1 MVAQH
6 AHGAAQI
13 GGMRRRKSL
22 IRPDDLLGTSLA
34 NAVPRRA
41 VWIRRRREARVNA
54 LGTLLTVL
62 AVIVGAVLLIPV
74 LGVVLGLAVAFGGVL
89 LWLLPIVLI
98 AASDKVGT
106 AEKIL
111 WILAIIFL
119 SWFAWIFYFFFAPV
133 FDKPQRHSYY

>member
-1 MVAQH
+1 
-6 AHGAAQI
+6 
-13 GGMRRRKSL
+13 
-22 IRPDDLLGTSLA
+22 
-34 NAVPRRA
+34 
-41 VWIRRRREARVNA
+41 VNA
-54 LGTLLTVL
+54 LGTLLTVVAL
-62 AVIVGAVLLIPV
+62 IVGAVLLIPV
-74 LGVVLGLAVAFGGVL
+74 LGVVLGLAVAFGSVL

-133 FDKPQRHSYY
+133 FDRARRHSYY